1 MKNLRINRRELP
13 TLRILLYD
21 SGALRTE
28 VRTTSAYLSRE
39 KLDAS
44 DSNLIAR
51 A

>member
-28 VRTTSAYLSRE
+28 VRTTSVRIFPGRSWML
-39 KLDAS
+39 
-44 DSNLIAR
+44 LIQT
-51 A
+51 